1 MIAVRT
7 ALALMAVTA
16 VIQDPAA
23 SEALRRAQEA
33 QQAAERA
40 RAQLARRSG

>member
-1 MIAVRT
+1 MAAVNIA
-7 ALALMAVTA
+7 TA

-33 QQAAERA
+33 AEAAQRAAAQRAAQQ
-40 RAQLARRSG
+40 GNG

>member
-1 MIAVRT
+1 MRAAIG
-7 ALALMAVTA
+7 VTA

-33 QQAAERA
+33 AEAAERA
-40 RAQLARRSG
+40 RAAREGNG